1 MCLKCLNIID
11 SLFLSLNSSSIK
23 ICIFINCI
31 QPVIFSISVYLSFPL
46 SLSLSLHYW
55 SLHGIQLFPP
65 LSGHSAVVRYVS
77 LSTSQYTHSPVSNIT
92 VHKLAYLRRQRLTSG
107 LLTETVCDC
116 LFVCLCICPSTHPF
130 VHLSTKLS
138 IHLFVC
144 LIIKVIVLYKAG
156 LCWCQQPRYC
166 SVITICFL
174 LNPYLAPDFHNTSIT
189 IQSVVRLSNKERNEK
204 FIQCEKT
211 TRQLCSFI
219 SLSRIPHSIMD
230 LLKKS
235 EWCTAV

>member
-1 MCLKCLNIID
+1 MIVCFCL
-11 SLFLSLNSSSIK
+11 SVHLSIHPS
-23 ICIFINCI
+23 
-31 QPVIFSISVYLSFPL
+31 
-46 SLSLSLHYW
+46 
-55 SLHGIQLFPP
+55 
-65 LSGHSAVVRYVS
+65 
-77 LSTSQYTHSPVSNIT
+77 
-92 VHKLAYLRRQRLTSG
+92 
-107 LLTETVCDC
+107 
-116 LFVCLCICPSTHPF
+116 ICPSVHPT
-130 VHLSTKLS
+130 VHPSLCLS
-138 IHLFVC
+138 VC

-189 IQSVVRLSNKERNEK
+189 IQSVVRLSNKDRNEK

-235 EWCTAV
+235 E

>member
-31 QPVIFSISVYLSFPL
+31 QPVIFSIYVYLSFPL
-46 SLSLSLHYW
+46 SLSISLHYW

-92 VHKLAYLRRQRLTSG
+92 VHKLAYLRRQ
-107 LLTETVCDC
+107 TVCASVYPPIHLSIC
-116 LFVCLCICPSTHPF
+116 PPNCPSISLSVCLSHY
-130 VHLSTKLS
+130 KS
-138 IHLFVC
+138 IG
-144 LIIKVIVLYKAG
+144 LYKAG

-189 IQSVVRLSNKERNEK
+189 IQSVVRLSNKDRNEK

>member
-11 SLFLSLNSSSIK
+11 SLFLSLNSSSI
-23 ICIFINCI
+23 INCI

-107 LLTETVCDC
+107 LLTETVCGC
-116 LFVCLCICPSTHPF
+116 LFVCQCICPSTHPF
-130 VHLSTKLS
+130 VHLSTCPPVHPTVHPSLCLS
-138 IHLFVC
+138 H
-144 LIIKVIVLYKAG
+144 YKS
-156 LCWCQQPRYC
+156 Y
-166 SVITICFL
+166 
-174 LNPYLAPDFHNTSIT
+174 
-189 IQSVVRLSNKERNEK
+189 
-204 FIQCEKT
+204 
-211 TRQLCSFI
+211 SFI
-219 SLSRIPHSIMD
+219 
-230 LLKKS
+230 
-235 EWCTAV
+235 

>member
-11 SLFLSLNSSSIK
+11 NLFLSLNSSFIK

-92 VHKLAYLRRQRLTSG
+92 VHKLAYLRRQRLDQWTADGDS
-107 LLTETVCDC
+107 LW
-116 LFVCLCICPSTHPF
+116 LFVCLSVHLSIHPSICPSVHQTVHPSLC
-130 VHLSTKLS
+130 LS
-138 IHLFVC
+138 H
-144 LIIKVIVLYKAG
+144 YKS
-156 LCWCQQPRYC
+156 Y
-166 SVITICFL
+166 
-174 LNPYLAPDFHNTSIT
+174 
-189 IQSVVRLSNKERNEK
+189 
-204 FIQCEKT
+204 
-211 TRQLCSFI
+211 SFI
-219 SLSRIPHSIMD
+219 
-230 LLKKS
+230 
-235 EWCTAV
+235 

>member
-11 SLFLSLNSSSIK
+11 NLFLSLNSSSIK

-31 QPVIFSISVYLSFPL
+31 QPVIFSIYVYLSFPL

-65 LSGHSAVVRYVS
+65 LSGHSAVVRYVF

-116 LFVCLCICPSTHPF
+116 LFLSVCASVHPPIHLSICPPNCP
-130 VHLSTKLS
+130 S

-144 LIIKVIVLYKAG
+144 L
-156 LCWCQQPRYC
+156 
-166 SVITICFL
+166 SV
-174 LNPYLAPDFHNTSIT
+174 
-189 IQSVVRLSNKERNEK
+189 
-204 FIQCEKT
+204 
-211 TRQLCSFI
+211 
-219 SLSRIPHSIMD
+219 SL
-230 LLKKS
+230 
-235 EWCTAV
+235 